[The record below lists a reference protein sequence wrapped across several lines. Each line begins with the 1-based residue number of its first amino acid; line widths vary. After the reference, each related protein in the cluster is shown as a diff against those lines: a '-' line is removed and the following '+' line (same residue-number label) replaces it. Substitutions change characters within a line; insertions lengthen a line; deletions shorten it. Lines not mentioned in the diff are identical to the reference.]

1 MVHMPNCQTTTTTTR
16 KCYEGNLLQLE
27 WVEEIWPFSTFSQFV
42 ITTAWLFLLLTVYT
56 HWKYVYFI
64 SVKKSTICKLGSR
77 WLFLLLSPQTAHARA
92 QLFQIFIFHL
102 WNRKNG
108 IMKIHFPN
116 IFPTPPP
123 LLLLQTLAWQPSN
136 LVGAEPWPAAGMG
149 IFIQTELC
157 YTSKLKSIRV
167 TEYIA

>member
-27 WVEEIWPFSTFSQFV
+27 WVEEIWPYSTFSQFV

-64 SVKKSTICKLGSR
+64 SVKKSAFCKLGSR

-92 QLFQIFIFHL
+92 QLFQIFILHL
-102 WNRKNG
+102 WNRKDES
-108 IMKIHFPN
+108 MKIHLSLYFPLPHLSFCFRLWPDN
-116 IFPTPPP
+116 PQTWLAPNPGP
-123 LLLLQTLAWQPSN
+123 LLEWGYFYKQSFVIQASWKVYELQ
-136 LVGAEPWPAAGMG
+136 
-149 IFIQTELC
+149 
-157 YTSKLKSIRV
+157 SI
-167 TEYIA
+167 